1 MHARSYLL
9 LATLVSTAE
18 GHGALTVP
26 TTRRGNTGYENDPV
40 AFDSEAWVCRH
51 AVRNPDVPLFEI
63 EAGQK
68 TQITWSFS
76 AAHVGDCAVFLSY
89 DVTKPLA
96 EQRYFKI
103 ANLPKCKDQNRLPVD
118 IDMPDWLPGGEA
130 ILRWDWYGLHQ
141 GAGNPEF
148 YSQCADLNV
157 KPGPRAVTTESIV
170 KYPII
175 GAYPKAKVGGQST
188 GAYRNAFGSGKN
200 LDDPGFIMTGPPCA
214 DKDSPLNNCDLTK
227 TAEGGGAIDGG
238 DGDGGDGGGG
248 DTAEPPAC
256 SPILYTVQMGDTLTS
271 IADANSLTQQVD
283 WIQICSANTLP
294 DCNVIEVGQ
303 ELTIPCDVN
312 LSAQLEADDSDGGSD
327 GGSGGVIAGVVIT
340 LLLAGALIAFAIWR
354 YKKPAAAPP
363 PPKQVVEVGAFTA

>member
-1 MHARSYLL
+1 MR
-9 LATLVSTAE
+9 
-18 GHGALTVP
+18 
-26 TTRRGNTGYENDPV
+26 
-40 AFDSEAWVCRH
+40 VCIFR
-51 AVRNPDVPLFEI
+51 
-63 EAGQK
+63 
-68 TQITWSFS
+68 
-76 AAHVGDCAVFLSY
+76 
-89 DVTKPLA
+89 
-96 EQRYFKI
+96 
-103 ANLPKCKDQNRLPVD
+103 
-118 IDMPDWLPGGEA
+118 
-130 ILRWDWYGLHQ
+130 
-141 GAGNPEF
+141 
-148 YSQCADLNV
+148 
-157 KPGPRAVTTESIV
+157 
-170 KYPII
+170 
-175 GAYPKAKVGGQST
+175 
-188 GAYRNAFGSGKN
+188 
-200 LDDPGFIMTGPPCA
+200 CA

-238 DGDGGDGGGG
+238 DGDGGDGGGS

-271 IADANSLTQQVD
+271 IADANSLTQQANSKLESGCCEKVDCCLLTISYTTYSLTHLLAYLILQVD